1 MQVEYFYLLNIKG
14 LPWEE
19 GGEQTIKVGGGA
31 IQDGEIQ
38 EAMGLGKAV
47 GDPIR
52 AIGDHHLIK
61 GAGEGQVDGEDLRG
75 LTKVD
80 GDLIRVGGAQIK
92 AVGEGQTKEAG
103 DLTKVLTKEDGEDQ
117 IKVVGDPIKVDGVD
131 RIKEEDGEEMDGDLC
146 LLLLVIQ

>member
-1 MQVEYFYLLNIKG
+1 MQVDYFYLLNIKG
-14 LPWEE
+14 LPWEQ

-31 IQDGEIQ
+31 IRAGEIQ

-52 AIGDHHLIK
+52 AIGGHHLIK
-61 GAGEGQVDGEDLRG
+61 GAGEGQVAGEDLRG

-80 GDLIRVGGAQIK
+80 GDLIKV
-92 AVGEGQTKEAG
+92 VGEGQTKEAG
-103 DLTKVLTKEDGEDQ
+103 GLTKEDGEDQ